1 MDEIH
6 RRQVPIRLMK
16 TTKTAFMKNHFY
28 IPVLLI
34 ALIAGCSSLR
44 ELSDVKK
51 PSVAFSDVS
60 IQSISF
66 DGVTLLFDFDVTN
79 PNRFDVS
86 AEQYQYEF
94 FINDRSFLSG
104 NQQEKITIAR
114 EENTIIQ
121 VPVSLNFSEISQ
133 TFGSV
138 FRQDSL
144 SYQLSTEVEFD
155 LPVAG
160 KQRVP
165 VEAGGQFPVPKLPR
179 IEFGDFNVKEMSFTG
194 ADVEISFRVSN
205 PNSFGITLSE
215 AEYQLE
221 VNGKEWLDT
230 AIDRAIEVS
239 GSENRVIKIP
249 VRLNAAQLGSAMGEI
264 ISGNSDFQYKLTG
277 GARISADIEGFEES
291 QFIPFDL
298 SGLYRHQ

>member
-1 MDEIH
+1 
-6 RRQVPIRLMK
+6 
-16 TTKTAFMKNHFY
+16 MKNHIY

-34 ALIAGCSSLR
+34 TLVAGCSSLR
-44 ELSDVKK
+44 ELSDIEK

-60 IQSISF
+60 IQAISF

-94 FINDRSFLSG
+94 FINDRSFISG
-104 NQQEKITIAR
+104 NQQEKITIAG
-114 EENTIIQ
+114 EQNSIIQ
-121 VPVSLNFSEISQ
+121 VPVSLNFSEITQ

-138 FRQDSL
+138 LRQDSL

-160 KQRVP
+160 KQQVP
-165 VEAGGQFPVPKLPR
+165 VEAGGHFPVPKLPR

-194 ADVEISFRVSN
+194 AEVEISFHVNN
-205 PNSFGITLSE
+205 PNAFALTLSN
-215 AEYQLE
+215 ADYQLE

-230 AIDRAIEVS
+230 TLERAIEV
-239 GSENRVIKIP
+239 GGNENKILKIP
-249 VRLNAAQLGSAMGEI
+249 VRLNASQLGSAMGEI
-264 ISGNSDFQYKLTG
+264 LSGNSDFSYKLTG
-277 GARISADIEGFEES
+277 GAEISADIEGFEGS

-298 SGLYRHQ
+298 SGNYRHR